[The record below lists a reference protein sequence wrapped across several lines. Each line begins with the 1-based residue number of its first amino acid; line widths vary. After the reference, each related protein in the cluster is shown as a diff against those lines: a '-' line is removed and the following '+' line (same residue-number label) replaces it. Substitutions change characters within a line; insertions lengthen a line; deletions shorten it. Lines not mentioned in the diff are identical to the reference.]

1 MMCLQARGFLNAR
14 PSWGTSARPSSPAQL
29 KPHERRP
36 SFRSLSLSFPRQN
49 GIALVLVLWIIA
61 LLTVM
66 ALGLTTTQRTESA
79 LTQNQLDGAR
89 FRALAEGA
97 INLTVL
103 NLVTTPLET
112 VPREA
117 VVVPDG
123 VVHRLQLDGER
134 IEVEVQNEAS
144 RIDLNQAT
152 SEQLAALIDVVNADT
167 LDDGSTRDSVVG
179 AIIDWRDADD
189 LAQLNGA
196 EDGDYVSAGMPYGAR
211 DDLFESREELR
222 QVFGMTPKLYEKLA
236 PHVSVDNDSRQVDL
250 EFASAAVLAATQ
262 GISLDN
268 ARRVVDERR
277 DPVVPGAQQ
286 ARVTNRGGPLYR
298 IRVSM
303 PRNGGSAGRT
313 MEVLLSLRNGETP
326 PYQIRWRRYGILD
339 RTPRA
344 ETTDGD
350 DRTLNPSND

>member
-1 MMCLQARGFLNAR
+1 MTRLRYCRVAHARSTSAPGLRRSLLGDLKPPARGQLRDPF
-14 PSWGTSARPSSPAQL
+14 SARLPAQ
-29 KPHERRP
+29 H
-36 SFRSLSLSFPRQN
+36 

-103 NLVTTPLET
+103 NLITTPLET
-112 VPREA
+112 VPSED

-123 VVHRLQLDGER
+123 AVHRLRLDGER

-167 LDDGSTRDSVVG
+167 LDGAPTRDSIVA

-211 DDLFESREELR
+211 DDFFKSSEELR
-222 QVFGMTPKLYEKLA
+222 QVLGMTPKLYQQLA
-236 PHVSVDNDSRQVDL
+236 PHLSVDNDSRQVDL
-250 EFASAAVLAATQ
+250 DFASAVVLAAAQ
-262 GISLDN
+262 GISLED
-268 ARRVVDERR
+268 ARLVVDERG

-298 IRVSM
+298 VRVSM

-313 MEVLLSLRNGETP
+313 MEALLLLRNGETP
-326 PYQIRWRRYGILD
+326 PYEIRWRRYGILD
-339 RTPRA
+339 RKPNA
-344 ETTDGD
+344 ETTDG
-350 DRTLNPSND
+350 NS